1 MAMMVGYC
9 AVKSLFQFRSRKG
22 WELGSNMN
30 ARMDRSVRFANK
42 RQGSQQNFRY
52 DTIMTSPSHS
62 NMSCRHVRAAPGR
75 GGATEHL
82 GRPGLWMG
90 RPTRS

>member
-1 MAMMVGYC
+1 MQEWTVP
-9 AVKSLFQFRSRKG
+9 F
-22 WELGSNMN
+22 
-30 ARMDRSVRFANK
+30 
-42 RQGSQQNFRY
+42 GSQINDRVRNKNFRY